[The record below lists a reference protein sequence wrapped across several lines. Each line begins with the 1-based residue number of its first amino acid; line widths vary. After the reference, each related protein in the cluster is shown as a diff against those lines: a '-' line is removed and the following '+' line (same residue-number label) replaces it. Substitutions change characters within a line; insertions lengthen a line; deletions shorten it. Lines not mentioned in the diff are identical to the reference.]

1 MRICHPKVLKFCS
14 TYRDIQDIEI
24 RVIESFLRNIVR
36 NDQGNEEFVRA
47 IKKFE
52 KSSIRVFE
60 SLL

>member
-1 MRICHPKVLKFCS
+1 MRRCHPKVLKFCS